1 MARRL
6 GALVGR
12 GRDGCRRGRAAQ
24 GRAARP
30 RLLRGAGA
38 GRGRGLVR
46 GSRRRGRLDERP
58 GRAGRADSVSRELQA
73 RGAGDGVGR
82 CSAGS
87 LVRALERE
95 ERRREV
101 RGGRR
106 ENRGEKGTQEL
117 AARMAGA

>member
-1 MARRL
+1 MARSRL
-6 GALVGR
+6 GSVAVAER
-12 GRDGCRRGRAAQ
+12 SCAVRRARRPAR
-24 GRAARP
+24 RAAR
-30 RLLRGAGA
+30 
-38 GRGRGLVR
+38 
-46 GSRRRGRLDERP
+46 
-58 GRAGRADSVSRELQA
+58 A

-106 ENRGEKGTQEL
+106 ENREREWRRRLGKEEQGR
-117 AARMAGA
+117 AARGKWAPSGP